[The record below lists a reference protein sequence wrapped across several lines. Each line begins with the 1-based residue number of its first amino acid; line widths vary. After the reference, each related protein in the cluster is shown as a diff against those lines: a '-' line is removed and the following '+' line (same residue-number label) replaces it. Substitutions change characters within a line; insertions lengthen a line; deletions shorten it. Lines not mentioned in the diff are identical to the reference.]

1 MKTRISVQERLKDL
15 RVEQGLNLEELAQKT
30 GISKSA
36 LGSYENDNDEYKEI
50 NHGSLL
56 KLADFYQVSVDYL
69 LGLTNNR
76 KYENTPIEE
85 LHLSDEVVE
94 LLKSERFNNRLL
106 CEIISHEKFKELL
119 ADAEIYVDGMATMRF
134 HDMNSSLAAVRAMI
148 LEAHNLTFY
157 YRNRKKKP
165 VINGFELTITP
176 GERIGLKG
184 PSGRGKTTLCRLL
197 AGYERPKRGQV
208 LLDGKPVSEYRG
220 ACPVQMVWQHPE
232 TVADPLLRLKET
244 MAEAG
249 DIEERLMDRLYIER
263 EWLDRYPS
271 ELSGGEL
278 QRFCLARALRP
289 ETKILLCDE
298 ITAMLDLVTQA
309 QIWEFL
315 LEEAERREM
324 GMLVVSHSEALLE
337 KVCTRI
343 INL

>member
-1 MKTRISVQERLKDL
+1 MT
-15 RVEQGLNLEELAQKT
+15 
-30 GISKSA
+30 
-36 LGSYENDNDEYKEI
+36 
-50 NHGSLL
+50 
-56 KLADFYQVSVDYL
+56 
-69 LGLTNNR
+69 
-76 KYENTPIEE
+76 
-85 LHLSDEVVE
+85 
-94 LLKSERFNNRLL
+94 
-106 CEIISHEKFKELL
+106 
-119 ADAEIYVDGMATMRF
+119 
-134 HDMNSSLAAVRAMI
+134 

-157 YRNRKKKP
+157 YRNRKKNP
-165 VINGFELTITP
+165 IIDNFELTIPP
-176 GERIGLKG
+176 GERVGLKG

-197 AGYERPKRGQV
+197 AGYERPKQGQV

-232 TVADPLLRLKET
+232 TVVDPLLKLKET

-249 DIEERLMDRLYIER
+249 GIDKRLVEKLHIER
-263 EWLDRYPS
+263 EWMERYPS

-315 LEEAERREM
+315 LEESRRREM

-343 INL
+343 ITLD